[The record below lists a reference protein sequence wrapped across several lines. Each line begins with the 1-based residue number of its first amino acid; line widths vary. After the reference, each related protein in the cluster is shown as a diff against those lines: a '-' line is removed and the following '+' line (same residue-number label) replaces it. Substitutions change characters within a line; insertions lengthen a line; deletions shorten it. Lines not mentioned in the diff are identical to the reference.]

1 MGVLMDIER
10 IENSRG
16 PFSLARIQDAIT
28 VLDHFQSAGIS
39 PDELREY
46 LSQKT
51 AEIAEAKNRQNERQR
66 FWEKIAPRC
75 PDCGSV
81 MFLQPLS
88 KNYDGIHKTRIVCS
102 KCPLALLSEDD
113 IGVWMK
119 NIQEQN
125 KDEFDRETKR
135 IKKGKQTRTR
145 RSKKNQP
152 NHRNTL
158 SRMRQS

>member
-1 MGVLMDIER
+1 MMDIIEK

-16 PFSLARIQDAIT
+16 PFPLAKIQDAIT

-39 PDELREY
+39 PDDLREY
-46 LSQKT
+46 LAAMT
-51 AEIAEAKNRQNERQR
+51 AEIAEAKNRQTERQR
-66 FWEKIAPRC
+66 FWEKIAPKC

-88 KNYDGIHKTRIVCS
+88 PNYDRIHKTRIVCS

-119 NIQEQN
+119 TIQEQN
-125 KDEFDRETKR
+125 KDEFDREAKR
-135 IKKGKQTRTR
+135 IKKGKQARAR
-145 RSKKNQP
+145 RPQKSQP
-152 NHRNTL
+152 DHRNTM